1 MATAVRGCGRTRGG
15 LLRLLLRLLR
25 LSVAAT
31 RDRAVDCA
39 RLSAGGRSEA
49 ARALI
54 AGARRAVVRA
64 RLIAR
69 ARRAAVIR
77 LAEMVVAT
85 ALPLRLHVPSVA
97 RANVAARGLRNGATF
112 VVADGA
118 TIAATAI
125 GAVDRRRLAE
135 VVATVVARVDA
146 EHPRAAAPDGGLIE
160 VHRGDITAILP
171 RRQHEAQVGVAA
183 VPVDAE
189 HIVGIPDAE
198 EVVQINLIDSLI
210 LIHRQA
216 QLVRHLVGEEQSFL
230 PCLGK
235 AHCLCGYDY
244 RRQHCRHQHLLHHG

>member
-39 RLSAGGRSEA
+39 CLSAGGRAEA

-54 AGARRAVVRA
+54 AGAHRAVVRA

-69 ARRAAVIR
+69 ARRAAVVG
-77 LAEMVVAT
+77 LAEVVVAT
-85 ALPLRLHVPSVA
+85 ALRLHVPSVA
-97 RANVAARGLRNGATF
+97 RAHVAARGLRNGATF

-118 TIAATAI
+118 TVAATAI

-189 HIVGIPDAE
+189 HIVGILDAE